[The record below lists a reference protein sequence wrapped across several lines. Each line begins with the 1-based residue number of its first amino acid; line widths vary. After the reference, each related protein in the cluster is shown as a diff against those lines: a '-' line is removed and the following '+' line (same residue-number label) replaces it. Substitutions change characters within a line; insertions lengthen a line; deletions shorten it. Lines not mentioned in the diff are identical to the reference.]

1 MPVRR
6 CGSCRGLLSHFSPF
20 AGGRTEDAALKTAAL
35 HLNLMTC
42 RSSRGPFSAVHRAAL
57 FLIFCAVLAPL
68 SYAQQNA
75 GPQPV
80 PMPPAIKAPVDQP
93 YPGGRIGLDVNVT
106 DVVHRVISVDETI
119 PVQAGELTL
128 LYPAWIPG
136 NHSPTGPIS
145 EFAGLEVSA
154 SGKSIQWARDRVDMY
169 AFHVNIPDGART
181 LDVKFDYLSPLK
193 PTQGRIAFS
202 SNLIDLSWN
211 TVVLYPAGYF
221 SRDITFS
228 PSIRLPE
235 GWHFASA
242 LEAASQSGN
251 DVRFKDTTL
260 NTLVDS
266 PVYAGTNYL
275 REDFSTGAENRVFL
289 DVFADSPK
297 DLAITPE
304 ELQLHRNLVAQAAKL
319 FDSHHYGHYD
329 FLFSLSDVLG
339 GKGLE
344 HHQSSEDGTHAN
356 YFTNWAAGVRGRD
369 LLGHEY
375 THSWNGKF
383 RRPADLWTPN
393 FNVPMRGD
401 LLWVYEGLTQY
412 WGYVL
417 TARSGMRTPA
427 ETRDLIA
434 SIAANFEAS
443 RGRDWRPLVDT
454 TRQPVI
460 SQRRPVTWPSWLRGE
475 DYYMEGLLIWLDAD
489 VKIRELSGGK
499 KSLDD
504 FARTFYGVDNGS
516 YVTRTYAFEDVA
528 AALNSVQPYDWAEF
542 LRTRVYELHPQAP
555 EEGITQGGYRLTYSD
570 TAPKWLK
577 ASETPDSV
585 VNFETSIGIAV
596 KPTGELQ
603 NVWWES
609 PAFKAGITPD
619 MNVVAVNG
627 KAFSIDALR
636 EAIVEAEK
644 KSAPITMV
652 VKRGSDVQTIEI
664 NYHGGLRYPSLTRV
678 EGKPDLLD
686 GILAPK

>member
-1 MPVRR
+1 MQMP
-6 CGSCRGLLSHFSPF
+6 SC
-20 AGGRTEDAALKTAAL
+20 GGRRNEPKSLSSNAKFALL
-35 HLNLMTC
+35 VL
-42 RSSRGPFSAVHRAAL
+42 
-57 FLIFCAVLAPL
+57 FCAMAVPVAYP
-68 SYAQQNA
+68 QQYR

-80 PMPPAIKAPVDQP
+80 PMPPPIKAPVDEP
-93 YPGGRIGLDVNVT
+93 YPAGTIRLSVSAT
-106 DVVHRVISVDETI
+106 DVAHRVIDVNETI
-119 PVQAGELTL
+119 PAQPGELTL

-145 EFAGLEVSA
+145 EFAGLDVTA
-154 SGKSIQWARDRVDMY
+154 NGKRLPWTRDRVNMY
-169 AFHVNIPDGART
+169 AFHVDVPSGVNA
-181 LDVKFDYLSPLK
+181 LDVKFNYLTPLK
-193 PTQGRIAFS
+193 PTQGRITFS

-221 SRDITFS
+221 SRDITFA
-228 PSIRLPE
+228 PSITLPE

-242 LEAASQSGN
+242 LDVASQDGN
-251 DVRFKDTTL
+251 RVQFKDTTL

-266 PVYAGTNYL
+266 PLYAGVNYL
-275 REDFSTGAENRVFL
+275 REDLSTGPDNRVFL

-319 FDSHHYGHYD
+319 FDSHHYSHYD

-339 GKGLE
+339 GEGLE

-356 YFTNWAAGVRGRD
+356 YFTDWTGGVHGRD

-401 LLWVYEGLTQY
+401 LLWVYEGLTEY

-434 SIAANFEAS
+434 EIAANFEAS
-443 RGRDWRPLVDT
+443 KGRDWRPLVDT
-454 TRQPVI
+454 TNQPTI

-489 VKIRELSGGK
+489 TKIRQLSGGQ

-504 FARTFYGVDNGS
+504 FARTFYGIDNGS
-516 YVTRTYAFEDVA
+516 YVTRAYTFDDIVS
-528 AALNSVQPYDWAEF
+528 ALNSVQSYDWAGF
-542 LRTRVYELHPQAP
+542 LWQRVYELHPQVP

-570 TAPKWLK
+570 TPPKWLK
-577 ASETPDSV
+577 ASQAPGSFV
-585 VNFETSIGIAV
+585 SFATSLGIAA
-596 KPTGELQ
+596 KSSGEIG
-603 NVWWES
+603 NVWWGS
-609 PAFKAGITPD
+609 PAFKAGVTPD
-619 MNVVAVNG
+619 MTITAVNG
-627 KAFSIDALR
+627 KAFGIDVLCAG
-636 EAIVEAEK
+636 IVQAEK
-644 KSAPITMV
+644 DTAPLKLL
-652 VKRGSDVQTIEI
+652 VKRGDDFQTIEI
-664 NYHGGLRYPSLTRV
+664 DYHGGLRYPALSRV
-678 EGKPDLLD
+678 EQAPDRLD
-686 GILAPK
+686 KILAPR